1 MTMKSTLIA
10 YVSLAC
16 LFSACSTPGIPR
28 PYFDEDAYGRYYT
41 TESGT
46 VLRVERDG
54 TVLDVTCLPREFAK
68 GTSRKDLPA
77 TLCGREKIQVV
88 GKVKK
93 VGEEWDMTSFMIAPE
108 TGTCKPL
115 LPFFIKDWQEDK
127 RHSCWN
133 RLWEVPTAV
142 VVYPT
147 VAVAFVGLVTAPIW
161 VPLLLLH

>member
-1 MTMKSTLIA
+1 MIMTSRLLV
-10 YVSLAC
+10 YVSLVC
-16 LFSACSTPGIPR
+16 ILGACSTPGAPR
-28 PYFDEDAYGRYYT
+28 LYFNEDPYARYYT
-41 TESGT
+41 TDSGQ
-46 VLRVERDG
+46 VLRVEQDG
-54 TVLDVTCLPREFAK
+54 TVLDVTCLPPEFAK
-68 GTSRKDLPA
+68 GTSRKDLPH
-77 TLCGREKIQVV
+77 TLCGGEKIQVL

-93 VGEEWDMTSFMIAPE
+93 VGGEWDMSTYAIAPE

-115 LPFFIKDWQEDK
+115 LPFLTKDWQEDK

-147 VAVAFVGLVTAPIW
+147 AAVIFVGVVTAPVW

>member
-1 MTMKSTLIA
+1 MTMKATLAASIT
-10 YVSLAC
+10 LTWF
-16 LFSACSTPGIPR
+16 LTACSTPGIPR

-41 TESGT
+41 TDAGRI
-46 VLRVERDG
+46 LRVERDG

-77 TLCGREKIQVV
+77 TLCGGDSIQVL

-93 VGEEWDMTSFMIAPE
+93 IGEEWDMSAYRIAPE
-108 TGTCKPL
+108 TGTCKPM
-115 LPFFIKDWQEDK
+115 LPFLIKDWQEDK

-147 VAVAFVGLVTAPIW
+147 VAVVFVGVVTAPIW

>member
-1 MTMKSTLIA
+1 MKSTMVA
-10 YVSLAC
+10 SVSLAC
-16 LFSACSTPGIPR
+16 LLSACSTPGAPK
-28 PYFDEDAYGRYYT
+28 PYFEEDTQGRYYT
-41 TESGT
+41 TETGK

-68 GTSRKDLPA
+68 NTARKDLPV
-77 TLCGREKIQVV
+77 TLCGGEKVHVI
-88 GKVKK
+88 GKTRK
-93 VGEEWDMTSFMIAPE
+93 VGDEWDMSHYAITPE

-115 LPFFIKDWQEDK
+115 LPFLIKDWEEDK

-133 RLWEVPTAV
+133 RVWEVPTAV

-147 VAVAFVGLVTAPIW
+147 VAVLFVGLVTAPVW